1 MNITLIS
8 QYYWPES
15 FGAGVWTAELAE
27 WLHTRGHNVSVITGF
42 PNHPE
47 GVVFPEYRGKIF
59 ETETHNG
66 VRIVRTW
73 LYATPRTRSLWQ
85 RVLGQASF
93 SATLLF
99 GIFSVPRADV
109 VWYASPPLPGTI
121 SAWVLARLHGAALAM
136 NISDLEPERS
146 IALGLFTSPYL
157 IRVLRATERFSY
169 VHADRICVLSQ
180 GTKDWLIRA
189 GVPAAKVS
197 VTPNWADG
205 ERIRPLAPGDS
216 LRQELGISPHE
227 FVVLYSGNMGYTMRD
242 LEGVVESARLVAGEK
257 DVRFVL
263 AGDGVRRKRLEE
275 LSAGLGNVTFL
286 PIQSR
291 ERYPQLLASAD
302 ICLVVLNR
310 EGTFASVPSKTYSI
324 MAAGKPVFALCEA
337 GNDIVRVVQ
346 EAKCGAHIMPGD
358 SKALA
363 ETILRYRDAPWIV
376 EEQGAHARAHFE
388 QNYAPTVGMPIYES
402 IFAEIGGAPLGAAV
416 LADAE

>member
-1 MNITLIS
+1 MNITLVS

-47 GVVFPEYRGKIF
+47 GVVFREYRGKVF

-66 VRIVRTW
+66 VAIVRTW

-93 SATLLF
+93 SVTLLF
-99 GIFSVPRADV
+99 GLFSIPRADV

-121 SAWVLARLHGAALAM
+121 SAWAFARLHGAALAM
-136 NISDLEPERS
+136 NLSDLEPERS
-146 IALGLFTSPYL
+146 IALGLFTSRYL
-157 IRVLRATERFSY
+157 IRLLRAVERFSY
-169 VHADRICVLSQ
+169 KHADRICVLSQ
-180 GTKDWLIRA
+180 GTKDWLIAR

-205 ERIRPLAPGDS
+205 ERIKPLPLEDS
-216 LRQELGISPHE
+216 LHGELGIGPGE
-227 FVVLYSGNMGYTMRD
+227 FVVLYSGNMGYTMSD
-242 LEGVVESARLVAGEK
+242 LESVVESARLLAGEI
-257 DVRFVL
+257 DIRFVL

-275 LSAGLGNVTFL
+275 LAADLNNVTFL
-286 PIQSR
+286 PIQSQ
-291 ERYPQLLASAD
+291 ERYPRLLASAD

-310 EGTFASVPSKTYSI
+310 EGTYASVPSKTYSI

-346 EAKCGAHIMPGD
+346 EAQCGAHVMPGD

-363 ETILRYRDAPWIV
+363 ETILRYRDDRV
-376 EEQGAHARAHFE
+376 LVQEQGARARAHFE
-388 QNYAPTVGMPIYES
+388 QNYAATVGMPIYES
-402 IFAEIGGAPLGAAV
+402 IFAEIGGAPLGAGV
-416 LADAE
+416 LADVE